1 MTNRVVTGEVA
12 IQMLEK
18 AVEERGAGYVY
29 NEHYNGC
36 EYYGTPREGGEAG
49 PACIVGLGVT
59 LLFPEVSWSHLNGG
73 TVAGTIR
80 DRWIIGHLLLQ
91 GIELTN
97 HAVVVL
103 STAQYIQDTGGTWGV
118 ARSAAEA
125 AHRALVQTGTP
136 EVVYHAD

>member
-1 MTNRVVTGEVA
+1 MTNKVVNGEVA

-18 AVEERGAGYVY
+18 AVDERGSNYVY

-59 LLFPEVSWSHLNGG
+59 LLFPEVSWQGSGG
-73 TVAGTIR
+73 SVVAGTIR
-80 DRWIIGHLLLQ
+80 DSWIIRHLLNQ
-91 GIELTN
+91 GVELTN

-103 STAQYIQDTGGTWGV
+103 STAQYIQDAGGAWGG

-125 AHRALVQTGTP
+125 AHRALVATGTP
-136 EVVYHAD
+136 EEVYRAD